1 MKTYEKGAIVATF
14 NTDSFH
20 GQRGATLTVI
30 IDQPFYAEVQLHD
43 RGYIRTDVDVRA
55 RQRPVRLDRPGHR
68 LSSRPWPST
77 IPAAA
82 TIGKSST

>member
-14 NTDSFH
+14 NTNSFH

-30 IDQPFYAEVQLHD
+30 IDKPFYAEVQLHV
-43 RGYIRTDVDVRA
+43 RGYIRSDVGGRA

-68 LSSRPWPST
+68 LRSRPRPST
-77 IPAAA
+77 TPAAA
-82 TIGKSST
+82 ATGKSST